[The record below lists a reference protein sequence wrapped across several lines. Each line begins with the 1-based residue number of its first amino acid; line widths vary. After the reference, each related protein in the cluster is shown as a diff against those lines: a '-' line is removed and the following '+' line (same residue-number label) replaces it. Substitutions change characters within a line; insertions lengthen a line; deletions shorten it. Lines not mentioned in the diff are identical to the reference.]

1 TSRSEMRGNE
11 PMRMSIA
18 SGCVWAIIG
27 LALGFLF
34 AVPERRF
41 GHLVLTW
48 AGGII
53 TAPLIGLLMG
63 RVSRIF
69 GYFEE
74 VLLRIIVAGASL
86 YMAMV
91 LLIMSSLLIQAV
103 FNGHLPAD
111 IWTNSFGAAAFAFE
125 FTCIALWP
133 LAYLNHTLIF
143 RSWASD
149 R

>member
-1 TSRSEMRGNE
+1 MRGNQ
-11 PMRMSIA
+11 PMRRSIA

-34 AVPERRF
+34 AAPERRF

-86 YMAMV
+86 YLAMV
-91 LLIMSSLLIQAV
+91 LFIMSSFLARFV
-103 FNGHLPAD
+103 FGPHLPPH
-111 IWTNSFGAAAFAFE
+111 IWTNVFGGAALAFE
-125 FTCIALWP
+125 LTCMVLWP
-133 LAYLNHTLIF
+133 LAYLNHTFISRWAQG
-143 RSWASD
+143 RSGSYTL
-149 R
+149 